1 MAANARLRGRNTSKG
16 GSLDRRV
23 AVAAVDAIVADVMLV
38 AEGYRLARS
47 HIYIRDERSCV
58 DLISGQYHDGD
69 HQQHSNDADFRQTVR
84 TAMKDLRHVQH
95 TATIGTDRPPAF
107 LNRARIAPCQ

>member
-1 MAANARLRGRNTSKG
+1 
-16 GSLDRRV
+16 
-23 AVAAVDAIVADVMLV
+23 MLV

-69 HQQHSNDADFRQTVR
+69 HEEHSNDADFRQTVR
-84 TAMKDLRHVQH
+84 TAMKGLRHVQH

-107 LNRARIAPCQ
+107 LNRARIAPCLQDQQNSLHRRAAYLSEARRSD